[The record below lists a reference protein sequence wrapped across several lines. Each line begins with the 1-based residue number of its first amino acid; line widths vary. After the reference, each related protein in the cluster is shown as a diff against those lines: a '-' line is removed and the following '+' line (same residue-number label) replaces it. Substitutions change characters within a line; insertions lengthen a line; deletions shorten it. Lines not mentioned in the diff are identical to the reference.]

1 MRIGSASL
9 ILPLGLM
16 AAPACADDSQFWL
29 TVAGDMRI
37 DADTQLTADAIL
49 RSRPDRIEAGQTIL
63 RVGVRQQVAPSV
75 SVQIAYAFVDSFVDG
90 GRDRVEHRLSQTAA
104 LDLGHLGPARIDARA
119 GLEQRL
125 PSGGGEMGLRTRA
138 RVRAGLPLGKAAT
151 LQLSEE
157 AIAALNSTAWGQR
170 SGLSATRTGASV
182 RLPVSDGVGVSPGY
196 TWQHIVLRGAPD
208 RDDHVFGLTLDAH
221 F

>member
-1 MRIGSASL
+1 MRNGVAWL
-9 ILPLGLM
+9 ALPLGLM
-16 AAPACADDSQFWL
+16 PAPACADDAQFWL
-29 TVAGDMRI
+29 TVASDLRI

-49 RSRPDRIEAGQTIL
+49 RSRPDRIEAGQTII
-63 RVGVRQQVAPSV
+63 RFGVRQQVAPSV
-75 SVQIAYAFVDSFVDG
+75 SVQIAYAFVDSFVEG
-90 GRDRVEHRLSQTAA
+90 GRDRVEHRLSQTVAFE
-104 LDLGHLGPARIDARA
+104 LGHLGPARIDARC

-125 PSGGGEMGLRTRA
+125 PSSGGEMGLRTRA

-157 AIAALNSTAWGQR
+157 AIAALNSTEWGQR